1 MQIVALQEDV
11 KHVRQVVQRQDH
23 VRVKKRQEH
32 VRVKQRLKRLSQEL
46 NRNQEQLNKVQ
57 HLQVV
62 RDVPQ
67 VVLNE
72 HSKLDSNWEQL
83 IPASFYYD

>member
-11 KHVRQVVQRQDH
+11 KHVRQVVQ
-23 VRVKKRQEH
+23 RQEH

-46 NRNQEQLNKVQ
+46 NRNQEQLNQEQLNQVQ